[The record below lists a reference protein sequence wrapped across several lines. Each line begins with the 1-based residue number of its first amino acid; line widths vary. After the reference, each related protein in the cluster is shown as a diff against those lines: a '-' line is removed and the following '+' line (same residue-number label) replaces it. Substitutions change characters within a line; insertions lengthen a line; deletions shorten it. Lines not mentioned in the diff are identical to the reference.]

1 MDFKEL
7 TTYEAICKVDGVDPV
22 QSLPFP
28 KFTSE
33 EEKAVNEV
41 AKNFRI
47 VRVLNG
53 GWMPDWYNWDERKWM
68 LWFDM
73 SPEGTA
79 GGSAA
84 GFSFGD
90 VDGGHERSHVG
101 SRLVFKTR
109 EIAEHYAEHFLEVS
123 RGWMVIES

>member
-1 MDFKEL
+1 MDLKEL

-28 KFTSE
+28 NFSSE

-41 AKNFRI
+41 AKNFRT

-53 GWMPDWYNWDERKWM
+53 GWTPDWDNWDERKWT

-73 SPEGTA
+73 RSASA

-84 GFSFGD
+84 WFSLYG
-90 VDGGHERSHVG
+90 VDLGHECSYVG

-109 EIAEHYAEHFLEVS
+109 ELAEHYAEHFLGVS

>member
-1 MDFKEL
+1 MDLKEL
-7 TTYEAICKVDGVDPV
+7 TTYEAVCKVDGVDPIK
-22 QSLPFP
+22 SLPFP
-28 KFTSE
+28 NFSSD

-53 GWMPDWYNWDERKWM
+53 GWVPDWYDWDERKWM
-68 LWFDM
+68 LWWDM

-84 GFSFGD
+84 VFSLLAVVYD
-90 VDGGHERSHVG
+90 LERSLVG

-109 EIAEHYAEHFLEVS
+109 ELAEHYAEHFIGV
-123 RGWMVIES
+123 

>member
-53 GWMPDWYNWDERKWM
+53 GWVPDWYNWDERKWM

-84 GFSFGD
+84 GFSLFA
-90 VDGGHERSHVG
+90 VDGDHGCSFVG
-101 SRLVFKTR
+101 SRL
-109 EIAEHYAEHFLEVS
+109 IFLNRDHALDAVEKFQPIYKALFTV
-123 RGWMVIES
+123 